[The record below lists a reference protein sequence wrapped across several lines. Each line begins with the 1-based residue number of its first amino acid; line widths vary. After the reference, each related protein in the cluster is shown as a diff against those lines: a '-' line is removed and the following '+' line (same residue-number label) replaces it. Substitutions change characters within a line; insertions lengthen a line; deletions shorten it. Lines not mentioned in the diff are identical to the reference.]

1 MYQINKILL
10 KNGIR
15 EMISENEES
24 FKNNITQVLAIKLN
38 DSMTIVREEISK
50 NILQT
55 ESYTQE
61 SKNIKNFIDFV
72 ESFKGGKFVCKDG
85 SNINITENDVEKLKN
100 LFESLNSENREKMTQ
115 ELFND
120 SSSFKQHVEFAKN
133 TKELI

>member
-61 SKNIKNFIDFV
+61 SKNIKNFINFV
-72 ESFKGGKFVCKDG
+72 ESFKGGKFVCQDD
-85 SNINITENDVEKLKN
+85 SNINITENDVKKLKS
-100 LFESLNSENREKMTQ
+100 LFESLNPTNREKMTE
-115 ELFND
+115 ELFNNA
-120 SSSFKQHVEFAKN
+120 SSLKQHIEFAKN